1 MSLKT
6 PVDRL
11 MDAQHT
17 KRWSLVGTTVENTVA
32 THSFNVAVLA
42 MAIRRQ
48 MRNTNHISESELC
61 FFALMHDIKE
71 VYTGDIPTPTK
82 NKMKESGFDPE
93 NFDPEVPD
101 ERQPGIEMKL
111 IIRLADLMDNYLFI
125 AEHGQGTRAR
135 SAAAEVSGR
144 LGRAIGE
151 APSDLQQAAQWVLEY
166 VQGRKSEQPEERKR
180 LAEESQRTRTVAGF
194 QFSPPVVGGKSL
206 DERGHTGL

>member
-61 FFALMHDIKE
+61 FFALMHDVKE

-82 NKMKESGFDPE
+82 AKMRASGFDPE

-101 ERQPGIEMKL
+101 ERQPPPEMKA
-111 IIRLADLMDNYLFI
+111 IIRLADLIDNYLFI

-151 APSDLQQAAQWVLEY
+151 APSDLQQAAQWVLDY
-166 VQGRKSEQPEERKR
+166 VKGRKSEQPEERAR
-180 LAEESQRTRTVAGF
+180 ITQDAERTRSF
-194 QFSPPVVGGKSL
+194 RSFSFAPPVVGGESL
-206 DERGHTGL
+206 DQRGHTGL

>member
-17 KRWSLVGTTVENTVA
+17 KRWSLVGTTIENTVA

-42 MAIRRQ
+42 MAIRRK
-48 MRNTNHISESELC
+48 MMNTNHISESELC

-82 NKMKESGFDPE
+82 NKMKDAGFDPE

-101 ERQPGIEMKL
+101 ERQPPPEMKA
-111 IIRLADLMDNYLFI
+111 IIRLADLIDNYLFI

-135 SAAAEVSGR
+135 SAAAEVSSR
-144 LGRAIGE
+144 LGRAIGG

-166 VQGRKSEQPEERKR
+166 VKGRHSEQPEERTR
-180 LAEESQRTRTVAGF
+180 IAEDSQRTRAFAEF
-194 QFSPPVVGGKSL
+194 QFSPPVMGGKSL
-206 DERGHTGL
+206 DQCGNPGL

>member
-17 KRWSLVGTTVENTVA
+17 KRWSLVGTTIENTVA

-42 MAIRRQ
+42 MAIRRK
-48 MRNTNHISESELC
+48 MMNTNHISESELC

-82 NKMKESGFDPE
+82 AKMRGAGFDPE

-101 ERQPGIEMKL
+101 ERQPPPEMKA
-111 IIRLADLMDNYLFI
+111 IIRLADLIDNYLFI

-135 SAAAEVSGR
+135 SAAAEVSSR
-144 LGRAIGE
+144 LGRAIGG

-166 VQGRKSEQPEERKR
+166 VKGRHSEQPEERAR
-180 LAEESQRTRTVAGF
+180 IAEDSQRTRAFAGF
-194 QFSPPVVGGKSL
+194 QFAPPVMGGKSL
-206 DERGHTGL
+206 DQCGNPGL